1 MFFKRTNK
9 YQGVAVLSEQR
20 EYISEPEK
28 IRQALKQ
35 TGNYGFDLYDDRE
48 KIGFILLR
56 QFSEKGFFL
65 WDFII
70 DQKHQNKG
78 YGTIF
83 LGKLMPFLESE
94 FGAQLLTTTYI
105 EGNHHAQ
112 YLYEKTGF
120 VEMDRVQ
127 VDTVWEVNLKK
138 E

>member
-56 QFSEKGFFL
+56 QFSEKGFF
-65 WDFII
+65 
-70 DQKHQNKG
+70 
-78 YGTIF
+78 YGI
-83 LGKLMPFLESE
+83 LSLIKNIKIKVMGQSS
-94 FGAQLLTTTYI
+94 
-105 EGNHHAQ
+105 
-112 YLYEKTGF
+112 
-120 VEMDRVQ
+120 
-127 VDTVWEVNLKK
+127 
-138 E
+138 